1 MRKPDRTE
9 KVLTVALV
17 LVTVAFGLLVAG
29 QLAANLTGT

>member
-17 LVTVAFGLLVAG
+17 LVTVMFGLLVAG
-29 QLAANLTGT
+29 QLVQGLG